1 MRKKKKTNFSL
12 FKWLLHNFLLRKL
25 MIRGKALAK
34 ILPFQLELLF
44 HSNQTAPRDD
54 GKLYFSQEAEELEK
68 HHFTNLDDHRSR
80 GKS

>member
-25 MIRGKALAK
+25 MIQGKALAK

-44 HSNQTAPRDD
+44 HSNQTAPER
-54 GKLYFSQEAEELEK
+54 
-68 HHFTNLDDHRSR
+68 
-80 GKS
+80 